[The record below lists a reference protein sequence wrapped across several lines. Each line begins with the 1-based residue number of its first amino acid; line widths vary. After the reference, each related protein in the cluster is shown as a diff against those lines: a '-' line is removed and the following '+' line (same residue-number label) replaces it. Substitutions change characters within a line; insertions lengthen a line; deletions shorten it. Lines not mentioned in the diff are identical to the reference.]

1 MIVRRCAEGHDIT
14 LHKNTKPG
22 MSKRYPLLSGDVTI
36 LTYPSDKKDYFV
48 VLDGAVIK
56 RSDSFKTAEEEFVKT
71 CESKHTTSNGRIDFK
86 KHKLINNMVH
96 NR

>member
-1 MIVRRCAEGHDIT
+1 VIIRKSKNDRVT

-22 MSKRYPLLSGDVTI
+22 MSKRYPLVSGDITI

-48 VLDGAVIK
+48 VLDGAIVK
-56 RSDSFKTAEEEFVKT
+56 RSDSFATAEKEFTELTGEERMDLF
-71 CESKHTTSNGRIDFK
+71 KHRLRDN
-86 KHKLINNMVH
+86 KLE